1 MKHEAHYSVCL
12 REGEQPTVTTTEA
25 IAVPKD
31 VLVVGAEST
40 CTRYLSTLVA
50 INLGLIDSET
60 AWDAVDKIE
69 KHGTSVTH
77 RSLPHGS
84 RDNFVDLDYCKNFDL
99 VLITT
104 RDQFCSLAGEARIH
118 QNDIAK
124 AQEEQDRAF
133 AVLAEIVEHCG
144 RVHIWNYEA
153 ASQLGETYHR
163 QFFRRAGLPF
173 RRHVEVNEI
182 NGKYFRG
189 TT

>member
-12 REGEQPTVTTTEA
+12 REGQQPTVTTTEA

-40 CTRYLSTLVA
+40 CTRYLSKLVA
-50 INLGLIDSET
+50 INLGLIESDT

-69 KHGTSVTH
+69 KHGTSVAH
-77 RSLPHGS
+77 RSLPYGG
-84 RDNFVDLDYCKNFDL
+84 RDDFVDLDYCKNFDL
-99 VLITT
+99 VLVTT
-104 RDQFCSLAGEARIH
+104 RDQFCSLAGKARVH
-118 QNDIAK
+118 QNDRAK

-133 AVLAEIVEHCG
+133 AVLGEIVEHCG

-182 NGKYFRG
+182 NGKYFG
-189 TT
+189 VTT